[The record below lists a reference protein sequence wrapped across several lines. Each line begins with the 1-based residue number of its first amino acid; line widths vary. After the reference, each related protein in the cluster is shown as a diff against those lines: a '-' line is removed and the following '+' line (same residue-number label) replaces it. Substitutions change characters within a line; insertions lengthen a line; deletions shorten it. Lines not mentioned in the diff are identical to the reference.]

1 MPIPHFYEYKVLR
14 NSLESEKLLR
24 KKYYNNNEI
33 YIENVFKIKI
43 DCFNTLK
50 ALINKEINQITS
62 R

>member
-1 MPIPHFYEYKVLR
+1 MLR

-24 KKYYNNNEI
+24 KKYYNEI

-50 ALINKEINQITS
+50 ALINKEINQITY

>member
-1 MPIPHFYEYKVLR
+1 MLR
-14 NSLESEKLLR
+14 NSLEPEKLSR

-50 ALINKEINQITS
+50 ALINKEINQITY